1 MINNPTRTFG
11 LTSQSHH
18 IATYCKATHYNAS
31 HCIAMHHNHIRITVN
46 HKRIGDAIVFCFTLY
61 QMGKGGQNA
70 IGAELDVPNLVC
82 TGSEKDTLHLV
93 DKTTYVSLCQEEE
106 SFRNL
111 SFVNRNSLHYTLL
124 LDFFYQ
130 FFFHATF

>member
-1 MINNPTRTFG
+1 
-11 LTSQSHH
+11 
-18 IATYCKATHYNAS
+18 
-31 HCIAMHHNHIRITVN
+31 
-46 HKRIGDAIVFCFTLY
+46 
-61 QMGKGGQNA
+61 MGKGGQNA

-111 SFVNRNSLHYTLL
+111 FFENRNC
-124 LDFFYQ
+124 LDNHGNHGNHGNHHGSVLFRYKRLCTWEGRSRENF
-130 FFFHATF
+130 

>member
-1 MINNPTRTFG
+1 
-11 LTSQSHH
+11 
-18 IATYCKATHYNAS
+18 
-31 HCIAMHHNHIRITVN
+31 
-46 HKRIGDAIVFCFTLY
+46 
-61 QMGKGGQNA
+61 MGKGGQNA

-111 SFVNRNSLHYTLL
+111 FFENRNC
-124 LDFFYQ
+124 LDNHGSVLFRYKRLCTWEGRSRENF
-130 FFFHATF
+130 